1 MSEKSLVVAVVGA
14 GPRGLSVVERLAANA
29 GKLAAGRAVTVHL
42 IDPHPAG
49 AGRVWRTRQ
58 DRSLPLNTVAG
69 QVTAFAGESAELDGA
84 PQRPGPGLYE
94 WARSLAASGTAGA
107 DAAEARSLTPDSYPT
122 RALASRYYRWVF
134 RRVAVHAAETV
145 ALRVHAARALS
156 LDDGPDGTQE
166 VVLDNGRRLTGL
178 DAVVLA
184 QGRVPVRPTAQE
196 REHAAFAAEYG
207 LVYLDPANPAD
218 VDLSTVAPGEPV
230 ILRGLGLNFFDYL
243 TLLTTGRGG
252 RFLRG
257 ENGRLGYRPSGREP
271 RILCGARRGVPYG
284 TGGENGNGAAGRHT
298 PQVFTEELI
307 ARLRAQ
313 DDGERLDFRESL
325 WPLIAR
331 EMEAAYYTALLPG
344 GDRPERTPEF
354 RDARGAVD
362 TRANACA
369 DTRADTVGGPVRAA
383 LDVLHD
389 LRDEVR
395 LAVDHAGLGGES
407 RRRDLDGW
415 FTPLNSYLSLG
426 PPARRTEELIALVH
440 AGVVRIVGP
449 AMQVA
454 ADREAGMFACE
465 SPRVTGSR
473 ETARVLIE
481 GRLPG
486 VDLRRT
492 ADPLL
497 RHLLATGQCR
507 PYELG
512 PGRTGYVAGGL
523 AVTRRPFHIVGGD
536 GTPHPRRFAVGVP
549 AESAHGVTAA
559 AIRPAVASVT
569 LTDTQAIARAVLAP
583 TRRFPGEPDDQQ
595 GHRAEE
601 ARRAG

>member
-1 MSEKSLVVAVVGA
+1 MSEKSLVVGVVGA

-42 IDPHPAG
+42 IDPQPAG
-49 AGRVWRTRQ
+49 AGGVWRTGQ

-69 QVTAFAGESAELDGA
+69 QVTAFAGEGVELDGV
-84 PQRPGPGLYE
+84 PQLPGPGLYE
-94 WARSLAASGTAGA
+94 WARSLAASGGLGAAGA
-107 DAAEARSLTPDSYPT
+107 DAAEARSLTPDSYPS

-145 ALRVHAARALS
+145 ALRVHAARAVS

-166 VVLDNGRRLTGL
+166 LVLDNGRRLTGL

-230 ILRGLGLNFFDYL
+230 ILRGLGLNFFDYM

-252 RFLRG
+252 RFHRDG
-257 ENGRLGYRPSGREP
+257 SGRLGYRPSGREP
-271 RILCGARRGVPYG
+271 RVLCGARRGVPYG
-284 TGGENGNGAAGRHT
+284 TGGETGNGAAGRHM

-331 EMEAAYYTALLPG
+331 EMESAYYTALLPG
-344 GDRPERTPEF
+344 RHRPERTAEF
-354 RDARGAVD
+354 RDARGAAEAR
-362 TRANACA
+362 T
-369 DTRADTVGGPVRAA
+369 DTVGGPVRAA

-407 RRRDLDGW
+407 RRRDLDRW

-523 AVTRRPFHIVGGD
+523 AVTRRPFHVVGGD
-536 GTPHPRRFAVGVP
+536 GAPHPRRFAVGVP
-549 AESAHGVTAA
+549 TESAHGVTAA
-559 AIRPAVASVT
+559 AIRPAVGSVT
-569 LTDTQAIARAVLAP
+569 LTDTHAIARAVLAP
-583 TRRFPGEPDDQQ
+583 TRRFPGGPDDQQ

-601 ARRAG
+601 AHRAG

>member
-1 MSEKSLVVAVVGA
+1 MSEKSLVVGVVGA
-14 GPRGLSVVERLAANA
+14 GPRGLAVVERLAAHA
-29 GKLAAGRAVTVHL
+29 GRLAAGRAVTVHL
-42 IDPHPAG
+42 IDPEPAG
-49 AGRVWRTRQ
+49 AGREWRTGQ
-58 DRSLPLNTVAG
+58 DRSLLLDTVAG
-69 QVTAFAGESAELDGA
+69 RVTAFAGEGVATAGT
-84 PQRPGPGLYE
+84 PQRRGPGLYE
-94 WARSLAASGTAGA
+94 WARALAGSGATGA
-107 DAAEARSLTPDSYPT
+107 DAAEARGLGPDSYPT
-122 RALASRYYRWVF
+122 RALAGGYFRWVF
-134 RRVAVHAAETV
+134 RQVAVAAAESV
-145 ALRVHAARALS
+145 ALRVHATRAVA
-156 LDDGPDGTQE
+156 LDDGPGGTQE
-166 VVLDNGRRLTGL
+166 ILLAGGRRLTGL

-196 REHAAFAAEYG
+196 RGYAAFAAEFG
-207 LVYLDPANPAD
+207 LVYLAPAHPAD
-218 VDLSTVAPGEPV
+218 ADLSAVAPGEPV
-230 ILRGLGLNFFDYL
+230 VLRGLGLNFFDYL

-252 RFLRG
+252 RFDRDRD
-257 ENGRLGYRPSGREP
+257 GRVTYRPSGREP
-271 RILCGARRGVPYG
+271 RVLCGARRGVPYG
-284 TGGENGNGAAGRHT
+284 TGDGHRNGGGGGKIPR
-298 PQVFTEELI
+298 VFTEELT

-313 DDGERLDFRESL
+313 RDGPLDFPGSL

-331 EMEAAYYTALLPG
+331 EMESAYYTALLPG
-344 GDRPERTPEF
+344 REGPGRAPELPGLRAAAG
-354 RDARGAVD
+354 ARAG
-362 TRANACA
+362 TG
-369 DTRADTVGGPVRAA
+369 GGPVEAA

-395 LAVDHAGLGGES
+395 LAADHAGLDGES

-415 FTPLNSYLSLG
+415 FTPLGTYLSLG

-454 ADREAGMFACE
+454 ADRDAGMFACE
-465 SPRVTGSR
+465 SPRVSGSR

-523 AVTRRPFHIVGGD
+523 AVTGRPFHVVGGD
-536 GTPHPRRFAVGVP
+536 GVPHPRRFAVGVP
-549 AESAHGVTAA
+549 RESAHGVTAA
-559 AIRPAVASVT
+559 AIRPAAGPAT
-569 LTDTQAIARAVLAP
+569 LTDTDAIARAVLAP
-583 TRRFPGEPDDQQ
+583 AGPLPRERDD
-595 GHRAEE
+595 HRERRAEE
-601 ARRAG
+601 ARRS